1 MHPSKADRSAFGLGE
16 SPPKFDVRIESALHR
31 DSDQITDMK
40 LRLHRGHQAT
50 SRKASSNAPSLYFV
64 ATSPEN
70 KRLVGMKPSD
80 QDRKLPEEYRKFAEE
95 CRRLAPLAK
104 TDEQRKVLLEMEA
117 VWTKLAE
124 EGEKRTA
131 KSKVS

>member
-1 MHPSKADRSAFGLGE
+1 VL
-16 SPPKFDVRIESALHR
+16 
-31 DSDQITDMK
+31 
-40 LRLHRGHQAT
+40 
-50 SRKASSNAPSLYFV
+50 SLYFA

-70 KRLVGMKPSD
+70 KRSVWMKPSN

-124 EGEKRTA
+124 EGEIRMA